1 MNTEE
6 YILIE
11 NTDINMERIKV
22 PKFSDEELYTIQ
34 QFIEFTRHIQ
44 EIDQLFHIFKI
55 NLREILLN
63 YELNCD
69 DTIVRKIDL
78 SYDEEDMII
87 INTLVINYI
96 SSAKTFVESI
106 ETFIN
111 KNMAEED
118 VKKFKV
124 DCLSKIYDEKFSYRL
139 LIRLRDYAQ
148 HGHLPVY
155 MSYNKKCSFDLDQI
169 LFTPNFS
176 HNKKIQ
182 NEMIELRQKIY
193 NEFGD
198 NPRIMFTMS
207 IAEFQLCI
215 LKIYIYFI
223 DLIKEKLVD
232 LVNKMDTL
240 IKERPD
246 VIYKSED
253 SLNGFIVYSI
263 ENKFV
268 QCLNPK
274 EKPLK
279 MIDKIKSDVENEFQN
294 AKKEFEKL
302 FKTEENQFECK
313 HIKCNKNKLR

>member
-6 YILIE
+6 YILIK

-22 PKFSDEELYTIQ
+22 PKFSGEELCIIQ

-44 EIDQLFHIFKI
+44 EIDQLFHIFKV
-55 NLREILLN
+55 NLSELLLN
-63 YELNCD
+63 YELNCN

-78 SYDEEDMII
+78 SYEEEDMII
-87 INTLVINYI
+87 INALVINYI

-118 VKKFKV
+118 VNKFKI
-124 DCLSKIYDEKFSYRL
+124 DCLSRIYDEKFSYRL

-155 MSYNKKCSFDLDQI
+155 MSYDKKCSFDLDQI

-182 NEMIELRQKIY
+182 DEIIKLRQKIY
-193 NEFGD
+193 NEFEN

-223 DLIKEKLVD
+223 DLIKEDLVG

-246 VIYKSED
+246 VIYKSKD
-253 SLNGFIVYSI
+253 SLNGFIIYSI

-268 QCLNPK
+268 QCLDPK
-274 EKPLK
+274 EKPLR
-279 MIDKIKSDVENEFQN
+279 MIEQIKYDVKNEFHN
-294 AKKEFEKL
+294 TKEKFEKI
-302 FKTEENQFECK
+302 FKTEKSNLNVS
-313 HIKCNKNKLR
+313 I

>member
-1 MNTEE
+1 
-6 YILIE
+6 
-11 NTDINMERIKV
+11 
-22 PKFSDEELYTIQ
+22 
-34 QFIEFTRHIQ
+34 
-44 EIDQLFHIFKI
+44 
-55 NLREILLN
+55 
-63 YELNCD
+63 
-69 DTIVRKIDL
+69 
-78 SYDEEDMII
+78 
-87 INTLVINYI
+87 
-96 SSAKTFVESI
+96 
-106 ETFIN
+106 
-111 KNMAEED
+111 
-118 VKKFKV
+118 
-124 DCLSKIYDEKFSYRL
+124 
-139 LIRLRDYAQ
+139 
-148 HGHLPVY
+148 
-155 MSYNKKCSFDLDQI
+155 
-169 LFTPNFS
+169 
-176 HNKKIQ
+176 
-182 NEMIELRQKIY
+182 
-193 NEFGD
+193 
-198 NPRIMFTMS
+198 MS

-232 LVNKMDTL
+232 LVNKMNTL